1 MLVNMNKYINEY
13 INSIEIVHSLGY
25 ILSGFIIFILG
36 KIAYKMLYPSINIQ
50 DELVEKD
57 NFAFIISYVGYFAA
71 LIIVIGGAI
80 IGETAGFITDIL
92 QIFSYG
98 IIAILLL
105 LLSAWISN
113 KVILNK
119 FDLKKEIITD
129 QNEGAGVIEAAIYI
143 ANGLVLYGA
152 LIGESETLIAGIST
166 FIIYWILGNIV
177 LILASKV
184 FIAWMGYDIHNEVEK
199 DNVAAGVSFSGAI
212 LAIGIITMNAILDP
226 FLDWTTT
233 LIDISLQTLL
243 GCLLLPIMRLFADK
257 ILLTGRK
264 LTDEIINQEKPNIG
278 AGLMEAFAYIAA
290 AILITWSI

>member
-1 MLVNMNKYINEY
+1 MNEY
-13 INSIEIVHSLGY
+13 INSIEIVHSFGY
-25 ILSGFIIFILG
+25 ILSGFVIFILG
-36 KIAYKMLYPSINIQ
+36 KIAYKMLHPSINIQ

-57 NFAFIISYVGYFAA
+57 NFAFIISYVGYFTA

-113 KVILNK
+113 KLILNK

-243 GCLLLPIMRLFADK
+243 GCLLLPVMRLFADK

>member
-1 MLVNMNKYINEY
+1 MNEY
-13 INSIEIVHSLGY
+13 INSIEIVHSFGY
-25 ILSGFIIFILG
+25 ILSGFVIFILG
-36 KIAYKMLYPSINIQ
+36 KIAYKMLHPSINIQ

-57 NFAFIISYVGYFAA
+57 NFAFIISYVGYFTA

-166 FIIYWILGNIV
+166 FIIYWVLGNIV

>member
-1 MLVNMNKYINEY
+1 MNQYINEY
-13 INSIEIVHSLGY
+13 INIIEIVHSLGY
-25 ILSGFIIFILG
+25 IISGFIIFILG
-36 KIAYKMLYPSINIQ
+36 KIAYKMLHPKINIQ

-129 QNEGAGVIEAAIYI
+129 QNEGAGVIEASIYI

-184 FIAWMGYDIHNEVEK
+184 FIAWMEYDIHNQIEK

-278 AGLMEAFAYIAA
+278 AGLMEAFAYIGA

>member
-1 MLVNMNKYINEY
+1 
-13 INSIEIVHSLGY
+13 H
-25 ILSGFIIFILG
+25 
-36 KIAYKMLYPSINIQ
+36 PSINIQ

-57 NFAFIISYVGYFAA
+57 NFAFIISYVGYFTA

-257 ILLTGRK
+257 ILLPGRK

>member
-1 MLVNMNKYINEY
+1 MNQYINEY
-13 INSIEIVHSLGY
+13 INSIEIVHSFGY
-25 ILSGFIIFILG
+25 ILSGFVIFILG
-36 KIAYKMLYPSINIQ
+36 KIAYKMLHPSINIQ

-57 NFAFIISYVGYFAA
+57 NFAFIISYVGYFTA

-113 KVILNK
+113 KLILNK

>member
-1 MLVNMNKYINEY
+1 MNEY
-13 INSIEIVHSLGY
+13 INSIEIVHSFGY
-25 ILSGFIIFILG
+25 ILSGFVIFILG
-36 KIAYKMLYPSINIQ
+36 KIAYKMLHPSINIQ

-166 FIIYWILGNIV
+166 FIIYWVLGNIV

-257 ILLTGRK
+257 ILLPGRK

>member
-1 MLVNMNKYINEY
+1 MEKYIN
-13 INSIEIVHSLGY
+13 IIEIYHSLGY
-25 ILSGFIIFILG
+25 IISGFIIFILG
-36 KIAYKMLYPSINIQ
+36 KIAYKMLNPKINIQ

-57 NFAFIISYVGYFAA
+57 NFAFIISYVGYFTA

-80 IGETAGFITDIL
+80 IGESYGFITDIEH
-92 QIFSYG
+92 IFIYG
-98 IIAILLL
+98 IIAIALL
-105 LLSAWISN
+105 LLSVWISN

-129 QNEGAGVIEAAIYI
+129 ENEGAGVIEASIYI
-143 ANGLVLYGA
+143 ANGLILYGA
-152 LIGESETLIAGIST
+152 LIGESKTLISGILT
-166 FIIYWILGNIV
+166 FLIYWIIGNIV
-177 LILASKV
+177 LIIGSKV
-184 FIAWMGYDIHNEVEK
+184 FIAWMGYDIHNQIEK

-243 GCLLLPIMRLFADK
+243 GCLLLPVMRLFADK
-257 ILLTGRK
+257 ILLPGRK

-278 AGLMEAFAYIAA
+278 AGLMEAFAYIGA

>member
-1 MLVNMNKYINEY
+1 MNEY
-13 INSIEIVHSLGY
+13 INSIEIVHSFGY
-25 ILSGFIIFILG
+25 ILSGFVIFILG
-36 KIAYKMLYPSINIQ
+36 KIAYKMLHPSINIQ

-57 NFAFIISYVGYFAA
+57 NFAFIISYVGYFTA

-243 GCLLLPIMRLFADK
+243 GCLLLPIMRIFADK

>member
-1 MLVNMNKYINEY
+1 MNKYINEY
-13 INSIEIVHSLGY
+13 INSIEIVHSFGY
-25 ILSGFIIFILG
+25 ILSGFVIFILG
-36 KIAYKMLYPSINIQ
+36 KIAYKMLHPSINIQ

-166 FIIYWILGNIV
+166 FIIYWVLGNIV

-257 ILLTGRK
+257 ILLPGRK

>member
-1 MLVNMNKYINEY
+1 MNKYINEY
-13 INSIEIVHSLGY
+13 INSIEIVHSFGY
-25 ILSGFIIFILG
+25 ILSGFVIFILG
-36 KIAYKMLYPSINIQ
+36 KIAYKMLHPSINIQ

-57 NFAFIISYVGYFAA
+57 NFAFIISYVGYFTA

-129 QNEGAGVIEAAIYI
+129 ENEGAGVIEAAIYI

-257 ILLTGRK
+257 ILLPGRK

>member
-1 MLVNMNKYINEY
+1 MNEY
-13 INSIEIVHSLGY
+13 INSIEIVHSFGY
-25 ILSGFIIFILG
+25 ILSGFVIFILG
-36 KIAYKMLYPSINIQ
+36 KIAYKMLHPSINIQ

-57 NFAFIISYVGYFAA
+57 NFAFIISYVGYFTA

-113 KVILNK
+113 KLILNK

-166 FIIYWILGNIV
+166 FIIYWVLGNIV

>member
-1 MLVNMNKYINEY
+1 MNQYINEY
-13 INSIEIVHSLGY
+13 INSIEIVHSFGY
-25 ILSGFIIFILG
+25 ILSGFVIFILG
-36 KIAYKMLYPSINIQ
+36 KIAYKMLHPSINIQ

-57 NFAFIISYVGYFAA
+57 NFAFIISYVGYFTA

>member
-1 MLVNMNKYINEY
+1 MNEY

>member
-1 MLVNMNKYINEY
+1 MNKYINEY
-13 INSIEIVHSLGY
+13 INSIEIVHSFGY
-25 ILSGFIIFILG
+25 ILSGFVIFILG
-36 KIAYKMLYPSINIQ
+36 KIAYKMLHPSINIQ

-57 NFAFIISYVGYFAA
+57 NFAFIISYVGYFTA

-166 FIIYWILGNIV
+166 FIIYWVLGNIV